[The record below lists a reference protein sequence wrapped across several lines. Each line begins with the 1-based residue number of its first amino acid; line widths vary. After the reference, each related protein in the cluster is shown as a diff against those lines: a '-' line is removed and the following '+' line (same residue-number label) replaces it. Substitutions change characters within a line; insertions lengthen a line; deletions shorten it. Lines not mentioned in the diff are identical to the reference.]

1 MHTTLLKK
9 MLFIALMVMGSQ
21 TMLADDFETATEA
34 VANMRVGWNLGN
46 TLDSNS
52 GDVNNMWIEKWS
64 QRTPK
69 DYETAWGQ
77 PVTKPEL
84 MKLFKAAGFNA
95 IRVPVT
101 WYPHME
107 AKFLLTGTVWDMA
120 NDDIGT
126 KIQAAWM
133 KRVHE
138 VVDYVISQDMYCI
151 LNIHHDTGASSTA
164 WLIASE
170 ADYAKQKERYEEV
183 WRQIAEEFKDY
194 DEHLLF
200 EGYNEMLDTY
210 DSWCFASFAAP
221 NNYNSSVATSAYNA
235 INSYAQSF
243 VDAVRATGGNNAQR
257 NLIVSTYSASSGSG
271 TWSSHLQDPLKKLK
285 LPADN
290 VKDHLIF
297 EVHSY
302 IDVKSLSS
310 AKSEV
315 KQTISALKTNL
326 KGAPVIFGEW
336 GTSTENGY
344 ANYHSNM
351 LAFAR
356 YFVEQAKANNMGTFY
371 WMGLSDGQ
379 HRSVPEFNEA
389 DLKDAIIKGY
399 YGDEGYQGIT
409 HIEASPSQPDV
420 YYSLSGHRLP
430 APQRGLNIIREADG
444 TVRKVYRNP

>member
-1 MHTTLLKK
+1 MYLL
-9 MLFIALMVMGSQ
+9 LFCLLTVTA
-21 TMLADDFETATEA
+21 ADFETATQA
-34 VANMRVGWNLGN
+34 VKNMKVGWNLGN
-46 TLDSNS
+46 TLDAHGQTVHDPSLS
-52 GDVNNMWIEKWS
+52 TYWGQQGLDS
-64 QRTPK
+64 
-69 DYETAWGQ
+69 ETYWGQ
-77 PVTKPEL
+77 PKATAS
-84 MKLFKAAGFNA
+84 LFKMFQEAGFGA

-101 WYPHME
+101 WYNHLDANGKVDE
-107 AKFLLTGTVWDMA
+107 KWMA
-120 NDDIGT
+120 
-126 KIQAAWM
+126 
-133 KRVHE
+133 RVKE
-138 VVDYVISQDMYCI
+138 VVNYVISNGMYCI
-151 LNIHHDTGASSTA
+151 INVHHDTGADGDDGSQHWLKAST
-164 WLIASE
+164 SR
-170 ADYAKQKERYEEV
+170 YNSNKTRYEYL
-183 WRQIAEEFKDY
+183 WQQIATTFKDY
-194 DEHLLF
+194 DEKLLF
-200 EGYNEMLDTY
+200 ESYNEMLDEY
-210 DSWCFASFAAP
+210 SSWCFASFAAP